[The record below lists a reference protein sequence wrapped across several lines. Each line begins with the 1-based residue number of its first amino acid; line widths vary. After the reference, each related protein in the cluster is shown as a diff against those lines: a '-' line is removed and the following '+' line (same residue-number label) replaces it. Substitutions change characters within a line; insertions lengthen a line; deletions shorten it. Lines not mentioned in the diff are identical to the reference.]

1 MSDNTTPAESP
12 EAIKKEASEHAK
24 TLFDLLG
31 YSQDEPAPVVPEV
44 VATPAPAPVVEAT
57 PEPKAKKKV
66 TVKAAEPAPVQ
77 PTVEEVVQRTLAEA
91 NRPVVPTTPAVATVA
106 VAAPL
111 DDFSEEEREEFEIAK
126 YAEAKDPKRA
136 GLAQQ
141 VVDATKA
148 RREFIAKARSADAD
162 YEPDSDPEFRKL
174 VAATEPK
181 LSSAEKRRLFVQRE
195 TDAAEER
202 AYTRVKAEMEAKHQG
217 TQSQLREITERPKL
231 AKKIEEVSAD
241 MFSDEEDPVFKAF
254 VAKPETAAEDYPLEA
269 EILSGIKR
277 ETEHAASEYLAVRS
291 GLKAY
296 NPTEHAEI
304 NNFVVTQADLFE
316 KHGGKA
322 LVRDGKAFIHPAKW
336 RPEHAATHWT
346 FSEDDVLGAMRVD
359 ASRKAKARI
368 TVENQKIERAIAA
381 RTKRSTPVVQSSA
394 TVTTGSDADSTSVRT
409 GSAPMVDGQKVK
421 RVEDPMASLLG
432 YGT

>member
-12 EAIKKEASEHAK
+12 EAIKKEDSEHAK

-44 VATPAPAPVVEAT
+44 VATPAPAAVVEAT
-57 PEPKAKKKV
+57 PEPKVKKKV

-91 NRPVVPTTPAVATVA
+91 QRPVVQAQPAAATTEV
-106 VAAPL
+106 APL
-111 DDFSEEEREEFEIAK
+111 DNFSEEEREEFEIAK
-126 YAEAKDPKRA
+126 YAESKDPKRA

-141 VVDATKA
+141 VVEATKA
-148 RREFIAKARSADAD
+148 RREFIAKARAADAD

-174 VAATEPK
+174 VSSTELK
-181 LSSAEKRRLFVQRE
+181 LSPTEKRRLFVQRE

-254 VAKPETAAEDYPLEA
+254 VAKPEIAAEDYPLEA

-296 NPTEHAEI
+296 NPAEHAEI
-304 NNFVVTQADLFE
+304 NDFVVKQGDLFE

-322 LVRDGKAFIHPAKW
+322 LTRDGKAFIHPAKW

-346 FSEDDVLGAMRVD
+346 FSEDDVLGAMRVE
-359 ASRKAKARI
+359 AARKAKVKI
-368 TVENQKIERAIAA
+368 SFENQKIERAIAA

-421 RVEDPMASLLG
+421 WVEDPMAALLG